1 MAQRGFNPQQMM
13 KQLQQLQAKMAEA
26 QAAMEQTVVEATAGG
41 GAVRVEMNAKPELL
55 SVAIQPEVIDPDD
68 VEMLQ
73 DLVLA
78 AINEALEKIKDAQAK
93 QMSGLT
99 GGMNIPGLT

>member
-1 MAQRGFNPQQMM
+1 MAQKGFNPQQMM

-55 SVAIQPEVIDPDD
+55 SVSIQPEVIDPDD

-78 AINEALEKIKDAQAK
+78 AINEALDKIKDEQTK